1 MNNDSNQRNYWGGGI
16 THTILMGEAL
26 PLNEGNYSKISDGR
40 RRYGPL
46 RFWQTRQEQKQQR
59 MSE

>member
-1 MNNDSNQRNYWGGGI
+1 
-16 THTILMGEAL
+16 MGEAL

-46 RFWQTRQEQKQQR
+46 RFWQTRKEQKQQR